1 MLICTVLQ
9 LLENGPDYV
18 VRSSFYM
25 CEVRPLRIAKKLFFP
40 NGSNPEGCLDDME
53 VQLAN
58 FNGDLIDQFDE
69 SKLINLMNVNPVATL
84 YFSAERY
91 KVATGFTKPRLYL
104 LSKEVSYDSEDDEE
118 LLLPVFL
125 EQDTQTVLEQP
136 DTEQPDP
143 LQPNTEQPPPQLK
156 SQLIGTSTERK
167 DFLDQMQRDLAASLQ
182 ADKAKQ
188 EEAKGREE
196 ARLSAINKKIVQA
209 EAESKLRENLWLS
222 RLARVP
228 EEPNPNEDHVLVC
241 VRHVSLGPLSRKFS
255 EDATLE

>member
-1 MLICTVLQ
+1 
-9 LLENGPDYV
+9 
-18 VRSSFYM
+18 
-25 CEVRPLRIAKKLFFP
+25 
-40 NGSNPEGCLDDME
+40 ME

-58 FNGDLIDQFDE
+58 FNGDLVYQLDE
-69 SKLINLMNVNPVATL
+69 SNQPIP
-84 YFSAERY
+84 FPAERY

-125 EQDTQTVLEQP
+125 EQDTRTVLEQP

-143 LQPNTEQPPPQLK
+143 QQPNTEQPPPQLK

-167 DFLDQMQRDLAASLQ
+167 DFLDQLQRDLAASLQ

-188 EEAKGREE
+188 EESKRREE
-196 ARLSAINKKIVQA
+196 ARLSAINKKIVKD
-209 EAESKLRENLWLS
+209 EAESKLRENLRLS

-228 EEPNPNEDHVLVC
+228 KSQIQMKTMYLCVYAMSALVHC
-241 VRHVSLGPLSRKFS
+241 PESFPKTQL
-255 EDATLE
+255 